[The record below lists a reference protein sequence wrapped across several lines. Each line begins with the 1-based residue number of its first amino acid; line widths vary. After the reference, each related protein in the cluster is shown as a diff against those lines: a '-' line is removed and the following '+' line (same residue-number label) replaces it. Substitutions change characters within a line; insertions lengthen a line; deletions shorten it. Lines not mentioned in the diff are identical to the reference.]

1 MLETVQTVT
10 NWQIYQPLI
19 VGLGAVVVGTLG
31 NTLIEWY
38 KQHLTRTHAARG
50 LRRALA
56 AELKLEKE
64 TADEATS
71 RYGNPEEGG
80 SFIIPIQ
87 ERHSIYDGAVGQ
99 LGLLQPKQ
107 IEAVVYAYA
116 MLKARV
122 ETIVVI
128 GGLHRIEGTILQ
140 GRVDAKW
147 GEMLAS
153 QTKDLSAALDVAIKE
168 LEN

>member
-1 MLETVQTVT
+1 MPETVQTVT
-10 NWQIYQPLI
+10 TWQIYQPLI

-56 AELKLEKE
+56 AELKLQKV
-64 TADEATS
+64 TADAANF
-71 RYGNPEEGG
+71 RYGNAEVGD
-80 SFIIPIQ
+80 SFVIPIQ
-87 ERHSIYDGAVGQ
+87 ERHSIYDGAIGQ

-107 IEAVVYAYA
+107 IEAVVYAYS
-116 MLKARV
+116 MLQARV

-128 GGLHRIEGTILQ
+128 GRLHRVEGTILQ
-140 GRVDAKW
+140 GFVDAKW
-147 GEMLAS
+147 GEILAS
-153 QTKDLSAALDVAIKE
+153 HSKDLSAALDVAIRE